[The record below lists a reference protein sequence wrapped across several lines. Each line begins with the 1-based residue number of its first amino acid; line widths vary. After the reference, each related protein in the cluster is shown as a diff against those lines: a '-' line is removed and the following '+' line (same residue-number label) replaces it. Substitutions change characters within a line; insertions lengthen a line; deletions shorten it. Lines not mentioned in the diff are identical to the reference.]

1 MGCGFSA
8 GDKLASEEDR
18 ILDST
23 PENNS
28 VVNNNTTTGMGG
40 GHSKTKASK
49 RKSNNGTIS
58 GTICPDKFMEISN
71 QMELTGKVSN
81 FERNFYII
89 GNYNIFFCSKFETSP
104 VSSI

>member
-18 ILDST
+18 ILDSA
-23 PENNS
+23 PDNNS
-28 VVNNNTTTGMGG
+28 VNNNTTTGMGG

-58 GTICPDKFMEISN
+58 GT
-71 QMELTGKVSN
+71 LLGK
-81 FERNFYII
+81 Y
-89 GNYNIFFCSKFETSP
+89 
-104 VSSI
+104 